1 MQYIYTVKQLRAVL
15 CFLRVLEPA
24 QAAKKH
30 CTLTLRQAKSQ
41 PKEANMNTTI
51 NQLLTAR
58 DTLSRLAERT
68 LPVKQSYRLAK
79 LIKAVNNEMSVYDGE
94 RIKLCEKY
102 GTLNQEQK
110 QYDINDK
117 ESFVKESTE
126 LLNQEVELDVKPI
139 DITELELSAQDI
151 LNIEPFVEVV
161 DND

>member
-1 MQYIYTVKQLRAVL
+1 
-15 CFLRVLEPA
+15 
-24 QAAKKH
+24 
-30 CTLTLRQAKSQ
+30 
-41 PKEANMNTTI
+41 MNTTI

-79 LIKAVNNEMSVYDGE
+79 LIKAVNDEMSVYDSE

-117 ESFVKESTE
+117 ESFVRESTE